1 MPQEYHV
8 KWDIEVT
15 ARTPREAAK
24 LARDMQ
30 SAPDTTA
37 TVYDVSYHDRRTLK
51 SGRVKSQYK
60 TVRIDLLKQ
69 K

>member
-1 MPQEYHV
+1 MSREYRV
-8 KWDIEVT
+8 KWEIDVT

-24 LARDMQ
+24 LAREMQ
-30 SAPDTTA
+30 SAPGTTA

-51 SGRVKSQYK
+51 SGRVKSAYK
-60 TVRIDLLKQ
+60 TVRVDLLNQ